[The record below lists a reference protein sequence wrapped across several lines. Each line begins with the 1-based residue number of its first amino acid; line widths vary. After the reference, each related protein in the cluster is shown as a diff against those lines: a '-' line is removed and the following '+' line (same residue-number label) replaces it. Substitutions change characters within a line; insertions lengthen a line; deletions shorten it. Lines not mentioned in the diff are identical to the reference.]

1 MNKKYVR
8 KEVFTVTRTEE
19 VSFIDEK
26 SSDAQVTKNQLTQ
39 GVWLLIKKYLF
50 SYKWIGGKDDG

>member
-8 KEVFTVTRTEE
+8 KEVLTVTRTEE
-19 VSFIDEK
+19 VSFSNEK
-26 SSDAQVTKNQLTQ
+26 LSDAPVTKHQLAQ
-39 GVWLLIKKYLF
+39 GAWLLIKKYLF